1 MSKTRVES
9 LVKTIDIINDIN
21 NNTCLDTKSA
31 AVILL
36 TEIAGSLAVIADC
49 ITAKKDGDAE

>member
-21 NNTCLDTKSA
+21 NNTCLDPKSA